1 MTAALPL
8 ITVIIPAYNAAATL
22 NETLCSVRGQ
32 TYQDLEILVVDDGS
46 KDETA
51 AIAEHHAEADIRVR
65 LIRQGNAGVAAARNN
80 ALQQARGNW
89 VAPIDA
95 DDLWHPEKIAR
106 QVEIMRAASPRVAL
120 VYNWFAQ
127 IDAAGRIL
135 HYAAPNT
142 DEGDVFRR
150 MFDNG
155 LIGNGSTP
163 LMRRDVVLACGGY
176 DSGLHAAGAQGCEDL
191 KLYLAIAEN
200 YHYAVAPGYLTGYRI
215 MPGNMSS
222 NGLRMIRSQRLV
234 LDPIARRL
242 PALRRDINR
251 AQFDFM
257 AWYALRCIGERRT
270 GDALEVGLMMLGR
283 YPFLSVREGL
293 LSRRSLLFRL
303 GRKLAKMAGH
313 KPAPVSE
320 PGPIGVPFPTAVS
333 VPAPRTAML

>member
-1 MTAALPL
+1 MTTSLPL
-8 ITVIIPAYNAAATL
+8 VTVIIPAYNAAATL
-22 NETLCSVRGQ
+22 GDTLCSVRGQ
-32 TYQDLEILVVDDGS
+32 TYYDLEILVVDDGS
-46 KDETA
+46 QDDTS
-51 AIAEHHAEADIRVR
+51 AIAEHHAQADSRVR
-65 LIRQGNAGVAAARNN
+65 LIRQVNAGVAAARNN
-80 ALQQARGNW
+80 ALRQARGEW
-89 VAPIDA
+89 VAPVDA

-106 QVEIMRAASPRVAL
+106 QVEAVRTASSRVAL

-135 HYAAPNT
+135 HYAAPNSH
-142 DEGDVFRR
+142 EGDVFRK

-215 MPGNMSS
+215 TPGNMSS

-234 LDPIARRL
+234 LDQIARRR
-242 PALRRDINR
+242 PDLRRDIDR

-257 AWYALRCIGERRT
+257 AWYALRCIGERRI
-270 GDALEVGLMMLGR
+270 GEAVKVGLMMLGR
-283 YPFLSVREGL
+283 YPLLSLREGL
-293 LSRRSLLFRL
+293 LSRRGALFRL
-303 GRKLAKMAGH
+303 CRKLTKITRNQSVSVQ
-313 KPAPVSE
+313 KPGAV
-320 PGPIGVPFPTAVS
+320 GGLFPTAIAVPVS
-333 VPAPRTAML
+333 FSGTS